1 MAGIQMR
8 TKLGIGSVVVV
19 LGTFALLAM
28 GRAPG
33 AQAQR
38 AKAVQQAWEYK
49 VSVFSSNPGERLSDD
64 ERATKYEKLLN
75 AQAREGWE
83 PVTSLLT
90 RNTVQTVG
98 GGVTTRDSTSF
109 VAFRRA
115 R

>member
-1 MAGIQMR
+1 MR
-8 TKLGIGSVVVV
+8 VNLGIASLAVG
-19 LGTFALLAM
+19 LGAIVFMAM
-28 GRAPG
+28 GKAPE

-38 AKAVQQAWEYK
+38 AKTDRLAVEYK
-49 VSVFSSNPGERLSDD
+49 VIALTYNPGERLTD
-64 ERATKYEKLLN
+64 EQRAAQFEKVLN
-75 AQAREGWE
+75 AEAKAGWE

-109 VAFRRA
+109 VAFRRP